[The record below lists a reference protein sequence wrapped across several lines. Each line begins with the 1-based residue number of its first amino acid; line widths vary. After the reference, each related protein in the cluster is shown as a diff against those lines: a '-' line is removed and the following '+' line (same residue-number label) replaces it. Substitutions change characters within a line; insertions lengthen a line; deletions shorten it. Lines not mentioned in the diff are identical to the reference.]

1 MSTSPICFVIMPFG
15 TKKDPSGGPD
25 IDFDA
30 IYEQAIRP
38 AIEDAKME
46 PIRADEERTG
56 GIIHKPMYERLIL
69 CDFAIADLTTGNPN
83 VFYELGVR
91 HAVKPHTTVAIFD
104 QRQKPPFDLN
114 LLRSLPYDASKLS
127 DLAPSLSKRLSEM
140 RDVAYRDDAID
151 SPLFQLLEG
160 YRAPDIAHLKTD
172 VFRDQVRYAADIQ
185 RSLAAAR
192 RSGDVKEVA
201 LIEGQLGPF
210 DSVDAGVLVDLLL
223 SYRAVN
229 GWAQMIALHERLPQY
244 LKNTTLIRE
253 QYGFALNRA
262 GKRAEALEVL
272 EGVVNERGPS
282 SETNGLI
289 GRVYKDLWS
298 AARKAGKK
306 IQAEG
311 YLDQAIDSY
320 TRGFEADWRDA
331 YPGVNAITLLEIR
344 GDAASLARK
353 DELAPVVRFAV
364 KQRLMSAKPNYW
376 DYATLLEIAVLENQE
391 QEAASQLRSALVA
404 VREVW
409 EPETTANNLKLIQEA
424 RQARNMPQPWLDG
437 ILSELQTATVA

>member
-1 MSTSPICFVIMPFG
+1 MTASPICFVIMPFG

-30 IYEQAIRP
+30 VYEQAIRP
-38 AIEDAKME
+38 AIEGAKME

-91 HAVKPHTTVAIFD
+91 HAVRPHTTVAIFD

-114 LLRSLPYDASKLS
+114 LLRCLPYDAGKLS
-127 DLAPSLSKRLSEM
+127 DLALSLSKRLSEL
-140 RDVAYRDDAID
+140 RDVAYQDNAID
-151 SPLFQLLEG
+151 SPLFQLLDG
-160 YRAPDIAHLKTD
+160 YQPPDIAHMKTD
-172 VFRDQVRYAADIQ
+172 VFRDLVRYAADMQ
-185 RSLAAAR
+185 RSLAKAR
-192 RSGDVKEVA
+192 RSGDVNEVA
-201 LIEGQLGPF
+201 QIEKSLGPF
-210 DSVDAGVLVDLLL
+210 DNVDAGVLVDLLL

-229 GWAQMIALHERLPQY
+229 GWTQMIALYERLPQY

-253 QYGFALNRA
+253 QHGFALNRA
-262 GKRAEALEVL
+262 GDRAEALDML
-272 EGVVNERGPS
+272 EAVVKESGPS

-289 GRVYKDLWS
+289 GRVYKDLWTE
-298 AARKAGKK
+298 ARKAGRS

-331 YPGVNAITLLEIR
+331 YPGINAITLLEIR
-344 GDAASLARK
+344 GDSESLARK
-353 DELAPVVRFAV
+353 EELAPVVRFAV
-364 KQRLMSAKPNYW
+364 RQRLKSTKPDYW
-376 DYATLLEIAVLENQE
+376 DYATLLEISVLGNQE
-391 QEAASQLRSALVA
+391 QEAAQQLRNCLVA

-409 EPETTANNLKLIQEA
+409 EPATTANNLKLIQEA
-424 RQARNMPQPWLDG
+424 RQARNVQQPWLDE
-437 ILSELQTATVA
+437 IVSELQTATVA